1 MRRPFPTDQ
10 PTTTASHQVK
20 QDMEDGALKG
30 KLPQEEEEALKKA
43 VEEAQE
49 WFDSNPGAEK
59 EALVER
65 AGELEKA
72 YIGARE
78 KVPAGCAE
86 GGDGEAG
93 GMGMGGGEEEP
104 KVEEVD

>member
-1 MRRPFPTDQ
+1 M
-10 PTTTASHQVK
+10 K
-20 QDMEDGALKG
+20 QDISEDGALKG
-30 KLPQEEEEALKKA
+30 KLPQEDEESLKQA
-43 VEEAQE
+43 VAAAEE
-49 WFDSNPGAEK
+49 WFDSNPGADK

-78 KVPAGCAE
+78 KVPAGGAE
-86 GGDGEAG
+86 GSGGDGGEGAG
-93 GMGMGGGEEEP
+93 AGMGEEEP

>member
-1 MRRPFPTDQ
+1 
-10 PTTTASHQVK
+10 
-20 QDMEDGALKG
+20 MEDGALKG
-30 KLPQEEEEALKKA
+30 KLPAEEEEALKKA

-59 EALVER
+59 EELVER

-78 KVPAGCAE
+78 KVPAG
-86 GGDGEAG
+86 GGDGEGGAAGGAEGGPDAAAG
-93 GMGMGGGEEEP
+93 GMGEEEP

>member
-1 MRRPFPTDQ
+1 
-10 PTTTASHQVK
+10 
-20 QDMEDGALKG
+20 MEDGALKG
-30 KLPQEEEEALKKA
+30 KLPQEEEEVLKKA

-78 KVPAGCAE
+78 KVPAGGAE
-86 GGDGEAG
+86 GGEEAG
-93 GMGMGGGEEEP
+93 AGGGHHPATPRPEEEP

>member
-1 MRRPFPTDQ
+1 
-10 PTTTASHQVK
+10 
-20 QDMEDGALKG
+20 MEDGALKG
-30 KLPQEEEEALKKA
+30 KLPAEEEEALKKA

-59 EALVER
+59 EELVER

-78 KVPAGCAE
+78 KVPAGGGEGEGEGEGAAE
-86 GGDGEAG
+86 AGAEAG
-93 GMGMGGGEEEP
+93 GGGGSEEEP